1 MTEIDPVEY
10 GKLLS
15 KVDHL
20 EASVSK
26 LGRDVEQ
33 LLELANRSRGGFWAG
48 MTIAASLGGIVTWVS
63 DHLMTK

>member
-20 EASVSK
+20 ESSVAQLS
-26 LGRDVEQ
+26 GDVKQ

-48 MTIAASLGGIVTWVS
+48 MTIAASIGGVVTWLS
-63 DHLMTK
+63 NYFLAK